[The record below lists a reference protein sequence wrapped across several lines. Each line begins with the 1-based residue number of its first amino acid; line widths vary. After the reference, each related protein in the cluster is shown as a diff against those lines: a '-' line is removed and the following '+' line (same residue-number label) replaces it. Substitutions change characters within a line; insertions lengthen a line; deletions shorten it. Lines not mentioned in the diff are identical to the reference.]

1 MSRNEPILNIEELTV
16 SFQHPNGAVKALQ
29 DVSFSL
35 NKGEILGLVGES
47 GSGKSL
53 TALTIMK
60 LLPDQAQVEQGV
72 IVLNGKTITKLSA
85 KEMRKLRG
93 NDVSMIFQEPMTA
106 LNPLVSVGKQIEEM
120 LVLHKKMSRSAR
132 KARVIELLQ
141 SVGIPEPELRYRQF
155 PFELSGGMR
164 QRIMIAMALACE
176 PKVIIADEPTTALDV
191 TIQAQILDLLKEIKL
206 KYGTSILLITHDMGV
221 IADTADR
228 VAVMYAGRLME
239 MAAVD
244 ELLTQPRHPYT
255 VGLLASMPD
264 ITDEREGEL
273 TTIRGS
279 VPDLTRLPVGC
290 PFHPRCDFA
299 TERCT
304 TEVPPLTDDGHGHA
318 LACWNPVKGGGIHDE
333 R

>member
-1 MSRNEPILNIEELTV
+1 MSRNEPILKVEGLTV
-16 SFQHPNGAVKALQ
+16 SFLRPNGAVKALQ
-29 DVSFSL
+29 DVTFSL

-60 LLPDQAQVEQGV
+60 LLPDQARIDGGV
-72 IVLNGKTITKLSA
+72 IVLGGETITKISE
-85 KEMRKLRG
+85 KDMRKLRG
-93 NDVSMIFQEPMTA
+93 NEVSMIFQEPMTA

-120 LVLHKKMSRSAR
+120 LILHKKMSRAER
-132 KARVIELLQ
+132 KARIIELLQ
-141 SVGIPEPELRYRQF
+141 AVGIPEPETRYSQF

-164 QRIMIAMALACE
+164 QRIMIAMALACD
-176 PKVIIADEPTTALDV
+176 PKLIIADEPTTALDV
-191 TIQAQILDLLKEIKL
+191 TIQAQILDLLKEIKARF
-206 KYGTSILLITHDMGV
+206 GTSILLITHDMGV

-239 MAAVD
+239 MADVD
-244 ELLTQPRHPYT
+244 RLLTKPAHPYT

-264 ITDEREGEL
+264 ITDDREGEL

-279 VPDLTRLPVGC
+279 VPDLANLPAGC

-299 TERCT
+299 TERCKS
-304 TEVPPLTDDGHGHA
+304 EVPPLSDHGHGHTI
-318 LACWNPVKGGGIHDE
+318 ACWNPVREGENDE
-333 R
+333 KE